1 MRVSVR
7 IPSLILQFLNLM
19 LYTQTL
25 LLCSRILVDV
35 SLVYSRIILN
45 HQDGYIQ
52 MLHVLIYNEF
62 CLQNVYILV
71 TVRNG
76 KRNPDKFVIE
86 AVTEK
91 KTPVI
96 QRDF

>member
-1 MRVSVR
+1 
-7 IPSLILQFLNLM
+7 
-19 LYTQTL
+19 
-25 LLCSRILVDV
+25 
-35 SLVYSRIILN
+35 
-45 HQDGYIQ
+45 

-62 CLQNVYILV
+62 CLQNVNIPV

-76 KRNPDKFVIE
+76 KRNPDKFFIE
-86 AVTEK
+86 AVTE

>member
-7 IPSLILQFLNLM
+7 IPSIAV
-19 LYTQTL
+19 YTQTHL
-25 LLCSRILVDV
+25 PYSRILVDV
-35 SLVYSRIILN
+35 SLVYSRTILN
-45 HQDGYIQ
+45 YQDGYIQ

-62 CLQNVYILV
+62 CLQNVNILV

-76 KRNPDKFVIE
+76 KRNPDKFFIE
-86 AVTEK
+86 AVTE